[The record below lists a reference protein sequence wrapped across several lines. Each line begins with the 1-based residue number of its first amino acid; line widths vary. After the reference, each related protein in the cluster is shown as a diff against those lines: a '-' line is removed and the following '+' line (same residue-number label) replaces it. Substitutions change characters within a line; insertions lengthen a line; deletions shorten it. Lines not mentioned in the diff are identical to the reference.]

1 MTYHKPV
8 LLQQSIDGLQVKPT
22 GTYVDT
28 TFGGGGH
35 SSLILKQLKSGG
47 KLFGFDQDSEAL
59 KNNLSNQNF
68 KLIHSNFRYIKQF
81 LRFEGVKEVDGIL
94 ADLGVS
100 SHQFDSADRG
110 FSIRKKG
117 DLDMRMS
124 ADLTISA
131 KDIVNKY
138 SQEDLARVLFQYG
151 ELKNSRKIAY
161 TICSDRIESKIE
173 TTEDLIKSIHRLF
186 PKNNLNKFLARV
198 FQAIRIEVNDEV
210 NSLKEMLN
218 SSVDLLS
225 AGGRIVIIS
234 YHSLEDRIVK
244 NLFKKGNFDGI
255 VEKDIYGNSKKI
267 FKEINNR
274 IITPGANE
282 ILKNSRSRSAKLR
295 IAEKI

>member
-59 KNNLSNQNF
+59 RNDLSNQKF
-68 KLIHSNFRYIKQF
+68 KLINSNFRYIKQF

-100 SHQFDSADRG
+100 SHQFDSAERG

-124 ADLTISA
+124 ANLTISA

-161 TICSDRIESKIE
+161 TICSVRIESKIE
-173 TTEDLIKSIHRLF
+173 TTEDLIKSIHHLF

-225 AGGRIVIIS
+225 SGGRIVIIS

-267 FKEINNR
+267 FKEINNK
-274 IITPGANE
+274 IITPDTNE
-282 ILKNSRSRSAKLR
+282 ILRNSRSRSAKLR